1 MSLKIYANDSEEDTE
16 EEEDD
21 INRKLVNNSS
31 PVPDEENARQYATM
45 ADIEREGDIV
55 NEGGGN
61 LALYEAK
68 IIY

>member
-1 MSLKIYANDSEEDTE
+1 MSLNVYTNDSEEETE

-31 PVPDEENARQYATM
+31 PVDDEENAHQYATM
-45 ADIEREGDIV
+45 ADIEREGDLV

-61 LALYEAK
+61 LALYEVR
-68 IIY
+68 

>member
-1 MSLKIYANDSEEDTE
+1 MSLNVYANDSEEESE
-16 EEEDD
+16 EDDD

-61 LALYEAK
+61 LALYEVR
-68 IIY
+68 